1 MRILGIDPGSRITG
15 FGVIDVLGP
24 QRLVYVASGV
34 IKTAQ
39 GSGVDA
45 VGGSLADRI
54 GEIVRGI
61 AEVAQTYAPTVAAV
75 EQVFVNVNPAATL
88 MLGQA
93 RGAAIAA
100 LVLANLPVNEYTA
113 LQVKKS
119 VVGHGKAAKEQVQS
133 MVMRLLQLSAMPS
146 ADAADALACAIC
158 HAQTAAMN
166 AAVSKAAGGTGTP
179 LLNPVTGK
187 PLKLKAGRWV

>member
-15 FGVIDVLGP
+15 FGVIDVPAP
-24 QRLVYVASGV
+24 QRVVYVASGV

-39 GSGVDA
+39 GT
-45 VGGSLADRI
+45 LAERIAEIVQGI
-54 GEIVRGI
+54 GE
-61 AEVAQTYAPTVAAV
+61 VALTYSPTVSAI

-100 LVLANLPVNEYTA
+100 LVLAKLPVYEYTA

-119 VVGHGKAAKEQVQS
+119 VVGQGKAAKEQVQD
-133 MVMRLLQLSAMPS
+133 MVVRLLQLPAAPS
-146 ADAADALACAIC
+146 ADAADALACALC
-158 HAQTAAMN
+158 HAQTAAML
-166 AAVSKAAGGTGTP
+166 AAVANTGRAMV
-179 LLNPVTGK
+179 NPATGK
-187 PLKLKAGRWV
+187 ALKLKAGRWV